1 LKIALYISGLLGLAL
16 LLGLVLRSDL
26 HGLLHAVALGGA
38 TIFWLIPY
46 RLLFFVLYALGWDV
60 LLRPYDPHR
69 RLSLPYVTWIAIVR
83 EGIDRLLPV
92 ASVGGAVAGV
102 RLAGWRGIGIAA
114 ACATVIVE
122 VLLTLTAVWIFAD
135 IGLALLRFR
144 SFSGVTRG
152 GLVLVA
158 LGGLLLPLLLAVAMR
173 YGAVFSRL
181 ERVLSHLTGLR
192 TLARGADTLDTE
204 VRATLRRKG
213 RILASGL
220 LQLAAVASAAF
231 EVWFALRLFGHPVS
245 VRAALI
251 MESLM
256 QAARH
261 LAFLVPA
268 ALGVQE
274 ITLIVLGGTLGVPSD
289 LALAVSL
296 VKRLREI
303 LWGVP
308 ALISWQWSEGRR
320 LRGSTAKAS

>member
-1 LKIALYISGLLGLAL
+1 MKTALYISGLLGLAL
-16 LLGLVLRSDL
+16 LVGLVLRSDL

-38 TIFWLIPY
+38 AIFWLIPY
-46 RLLFFVLYALGWDV
+46 RLLFFVLYALGWQV
-60 LLRPYDPHR
+60 LLRPYDARH
-69 RLSLPYVTWIAIVR
+69 RLSVPYLTWVAIVR

-114 ACATVIVE
+114 TSATVIVE
-122 VLLTLTAVWIFAD
+122 VLLTLMAVWVFAD
-135 IGLALLRFR
+135 IGLALLKFR
-144 SFSGVTRG
+144 SLSGVSRG
-152 GLVLVA
+152 GLVLAA
-158 LGGLLLPLLLAVAMR
+158 LLGLLLPVLLAVAMR

-181 ERVLSHLTGLR
+181 EQVLSQLTGLR
-192 TLARGADTLDTE
+192 TLAKGADTLDAE

-213 RILASGL
+213 RVITSGL
-220 LQLAAVASAAF
+220 LQLLAVASAAF

-251 MESLM
+251 MESLT
-256 QAARH
+256 QAVRH
-261 LAFLVPA
+261 VAFLVPA

-274 ITLIVLGGTLGVPSD
+274 MSLIVLGGTLGVPIE

-303 LWGVP
+303 VWGVP
-308 ALISWQWSEGRR
+308 ALISWQWSEGWR
-320 LRGSTAKAS
+320 LRGSGAKAS

>member
-1 LKIALYISGLLGLAL
+1 MKTTLYITGLLGLAL
-16 LLGLVLRSDL
+16 LVGLVLRSDL

-38 TIFWLIPY
+38 AIFWLIPY
-46 RLLFFVLYALGWDV
+46 RLLFFTLYALGWQV
-60 LLRPYDPHR
+60 LLRPYDPHH
-69 RLSLPYVTWIAIVR
+69 RLKLPYLTWIAIVR

-102 RLAGWRGIGIAA
+102 RLAGWRGIGIAKA
-114 ACATVIVE
+114 SATVIVE
-122 VLLTLTAVWIFAD
+122 VLLTLMAVWVFAV

-144 SFSGVTRG
+144 SLSGVSRG
-152 GLVLVA
+152 ELVLLA

-173 YGAVFSRL
+173 YGALFTRL

-192 TLARGADTLDTE
+192 MLAKGADTLDAE
-204 VRATLRRKG
+204 VRATLHRKG
-213 RILASGL
+213 RVICSGL
-220 LQLAAVASAAF
+220 LQLLAVASAAF

-245 VRAALI
+245 VRAALV

-261 LAFLVPA
+261 VAFLVPA

-274 ITLIVLGGTLGVPSD
+274 ITLIVVGGILGVPSD

-303 LWGVP
+303 IWGVP
-308 ALISWQWSEGRR
+308 ALISWQWTEGRR
-320 LRGSTAKAS
+320 LRGSPAKAS